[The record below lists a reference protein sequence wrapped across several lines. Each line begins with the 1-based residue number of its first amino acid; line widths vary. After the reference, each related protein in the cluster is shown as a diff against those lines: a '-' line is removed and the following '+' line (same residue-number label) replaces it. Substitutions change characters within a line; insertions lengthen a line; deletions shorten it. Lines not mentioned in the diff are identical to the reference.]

1 MMNTNNATSARE
13 AAEQI
18 FRAGVESVKPDNLIR
33 QFVAVR
39 DGRLVMETLSWPLAD
54 LKRIYVIGAG
64 KASALMAQS
73 VEAVLGGHITAGHIV
88 TKHGHGVAL
97 KRIGT
102 TEAGHPVP
110 DEHGVRG
117 TAAVLALAEQAAAG
131 DLVLCLLSGG
141 GSALLAD
148 VPPGGSLAD
157 LKALNDLL
165 LRCGADIR
173 EINGIRKHLSK
184 VKGGQLARAVQPA
197 TLVSLILSDVVG
209 DPLDVIASGPTAPD
223 PSTFAEALAALDKYG
238 IRAQVPPSLRIRL
251 EEGAAGLQAETPK
264 AGEALFENVHNLVIG
279 TNRLALAAARERA
292 VALGYE
298 TRVVTSTLA
307 GDTADAARMIV
318 AAAREAQAAG
328 GGKVC
333 LLFGGEPT
341 VKVAGHGLGGR
352 NQHLALLAAGL
363 LAEIPGITVLSA
375 GTDGSDGPTDAAGAV
390 ADAGTLARAREL
402 GLDWN
407 AYRENCDSYH
417 FFAQTGGLIRTGPT
431 QTNVMDLMVGLV
443 EGGRSPRSKV

>member
-1 MMNTNNATSARE
+1 
-13 AAEQI
+13 
-18 FRAGVESVKPDNLIR
+18 
-33 QFVAVR
+33 
-39 DGRLVMETLSWPLAD
+39 
-54 LKRIYVIGAG
+54 
-64 KASALMAQS
+64 
-73 VEAVLGGHITAGHIV
+73 
-88 TKHGHGVAL
+88 
-97 KRIGT
+97 
-102 TEAGHPVP
+102 
-110 DEHGVRG
+110 
-117 TAAVLALAEQAAAG
+117 
-131 DLVLCLLSGG
+131 
-141 GSALLAD
+141 
-148 VPPGGSLAD
+148 
-157 LKALNDLL
+157 
-165 LRCGADIR
+165 
-173 EINGIRKHLSK
+173 

-390 ADAGTLARAREL
+390 ADAETLVRAREL